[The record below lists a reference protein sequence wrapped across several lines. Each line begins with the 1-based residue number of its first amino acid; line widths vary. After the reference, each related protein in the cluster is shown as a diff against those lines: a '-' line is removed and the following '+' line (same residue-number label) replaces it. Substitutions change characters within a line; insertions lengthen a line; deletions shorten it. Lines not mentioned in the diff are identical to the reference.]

1 MLAWLL
7 DPIDALRAHDVAL
20 HTAWHGRAMTLAW
33 VVLFPLGIFAAR
45 FYKITPKQ
53 NWPERLDNKAWWYA
67 HLALQ
72 CSGGV
77 AVTVAIILIWPGNW
91 AGNWP
96 GKIGTAGVHAWLGW
110 SAVTLCAVQFLG
122 GWLRG
127 SKGGPEEQAIGKPL
141 AGDHY
146 DMTRRRRFFE
156 YAHKVTGYAALLAA
170 VAALING
177 LWAANAPRWMWL
189 VIAAWLIAL
198 VALAIRLQR
207 RGFTADTYQA
217 IWGPSQDHPGNR
229 VQPIGWGIRRRDAT
243 PKSSPKS

>member
-72 CSGGV
+72 CSGGA

-91 AGNWP
+91 AGNGP

-177 LWAANAPRWMWL
+177 LWAALDVAGHRGLVDRTRCLGDTPAAARVYRRYLSSDLGPIAGSPRQPGAADRLGHSAP
-189 VIAAWLIAL
+189 
-198 VALAIRLQR
+198 
-207 RGFTADTYQA
+207 
-217 IWGPSQDHPGNR
+217 
-229 VQPIGWGIRRRDAT
+229 
-243 PKSSPKS
+243 